1 MPQRYGVSLSVR
13 LPATELCSESRTLA
27 RKTPP
32 AVIVQ
37 YNISVYFS
45 HAHESR
51 FYRRCL
57 RMSLLRMQK
66 NTNRIV
72 DAEQNT
78 SPHFEGDDAF
88 VAEKLQ
94 SVRTGALP
102 ALILDFC
109 PKIQ

>member
-1 MPQRYGVSLSVR
+1 VSDFLLLSCALKV
-13 LPATELCSESRTLA
+13 AQLA
-27 RKTPP
+27 MTTPP
-32 AVIVQ
+32 AVKSS
-37 YNISVYFS
+37 ISVYFS

-66 NTNRIV
+66 NTNRVV

-102 ALILDFC
+102 ALILIFSVR
-109 PKIQ
+109 KSNRFI